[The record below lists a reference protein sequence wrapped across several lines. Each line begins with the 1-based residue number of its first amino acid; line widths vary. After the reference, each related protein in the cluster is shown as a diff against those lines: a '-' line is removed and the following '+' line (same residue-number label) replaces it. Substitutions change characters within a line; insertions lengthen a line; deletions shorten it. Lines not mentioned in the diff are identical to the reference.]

1 MTATHDTSTLG
12 VTRIRDGY
20 SGLQI
25 ALHWIIAALVVT
37 QLLNN
42 DGMQE
47 AWNAYE
53 DGAPAPEGVLGWA
66 WFHALTGATILV
78 LALVRLYVRLTRGA
92 PPVHRDKPQALVWLA
107 YATHFVLY
115 GFIIVMPLTGALAW
129 FFGVEASAEVH
140 EVGRLVLIPL
150 VVLHAIGGLPEHF
163 WFRNDALMRM
173 LRPER

>member
-129 FFGVEASAEVH
+129 FFGVAASVEVH
-140 EVGRLVLIPL
+140 EAGKLVLVSL
-150 VVLHAIGGLPEHF
+150 VALHAIGALTEHF
-163 WFRNDALMRM
+163 WFRNDSLVRM
-173 LRPER
+173 LRPKR

>member
-1 MTATHDTSTLG
+1 MN
-12 VTRIRDGY
+12 VTTPRSGY

-42 DGMQE
+42 EGMQD

-53 DGAPAPEGVLGWA
+53 DGEAAPGGVLGWA

-78 LALVRLYVRLTRGA
+78 LALIRLYLRLTRGA
-92 PPVHRDKPQALVWLA
+92 PPVHHDKPQALVWLA

-115 GFIIVMPLTGALAW
+115 GFIILMPLTGALAW
-129 FFGVEASAEVH
+129 FFGVEVSAEVH
-140 EVGRLVLIPL
+140 ETGKLVLIPL
-150 VVLHAIGGLPEHF
+150 VVLHAIGGLTEHF
-163 WFRNDALMRM
+163 YFSNDTLIRM